1 MGIKSDLRE
10 GFDMIGRLILG
21 IFFLALAIFEI
32 RLANKRKEQDIL
44 QLLFLILC
52 HGFCC
57 GLLIS
62 RFLTD
67 IIN

>member
-1 MGIKSDLRE
+1 MV
-10 GFDMIGRLILG
+10 GRLILG
-21 IFFLALAIFEI
+21 LVFFVLAIFEI
-32 RLANKRKEQDIL
+32 RLTNKYKNQDIL

-62 RFLTD
+62 RVLTD
-67 IIN
+67 VIG

>member
-1 MGIKSDLRE
+1 MV
-10 GFDMIGRLILG
+10 GRLILG
-21 IFFLALAIFEI
+21 LVFFVLAIFEI
-32 RLANKRKEQDIL
+32 RLVNKHKDQDIL

-62 RFLTD
+62 RVLTD
-67 IIN
+67 IIG

>member
-1 MGIKSDLRE
+1 VSS
-10 GFDMIGRLILG
+10 RLILG
-21 IFFLALAIFEI
+21 TLFFVLAIYEI

-67 IIN
+67 TIG